1 MKKDG
6 AFILVMLTIIFAAF
20 TVGILI
26 GRSTRNNDVIIKHY
40 ELSNSPTLASLQ
52 ATKPAQT
59 PTNESSAR
67 IININTASLEELIS
81 LPGIGPALAQRILD
95 FREAYG
101 PFKTIEDLTDIEGI
115 GEKKIAAIKDFIVF
129 GG

>member
-1 MKKDG
+1 LKKDG

-26 GRSTRNNDVIIKHY
+26 GRSTRNNDVNIKHY

>member
-1 MKKDG
+1 LKKDG

-26 GRSTRNNDVIIKHY
+26 GRSTRNNDVNIKHY

-59 PTNESSAR
+59 PTNEGSAR